1 MSSKKFRNQ
10 FLKSVMK
17 IIYLYAYI
25 INTFSNYI
33 PIIYATI
40 RRKGRSTNHTGL
52 AVQRT
57 VKKQK

>member
-10 FLKSVMK
+10 FFKSVIK

-33 PIIYATI
+33 PIIYTTV
-40 RRKGRSTNHTGL
+40 RRKGKTPITL
-52 AVQRT
+52 AWQSNEP
-57 VKKQK
+57 